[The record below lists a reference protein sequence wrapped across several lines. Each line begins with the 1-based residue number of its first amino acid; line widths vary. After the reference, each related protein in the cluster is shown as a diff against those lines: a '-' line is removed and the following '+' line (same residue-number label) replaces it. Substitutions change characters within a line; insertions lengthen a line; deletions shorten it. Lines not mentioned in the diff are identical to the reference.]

1 MPDLWTDL
9 LACMDLRLRSTAPQ
23 TDDDTEAP
31 APDPQATLS
40 VFEGPNQQLEYHR
53 LFGGQLLAQFLRA
66 AVFACPDKTV
76 KSVHVIFAREG
87 KSDAPVY
94 YVVQPQHRGRSFA
107 TLTVVA
113 RQKGDVIAT
122 ALLSMTALEDGREN
136 QEIGA
141 VPPVPGP
148 EHTVDIGLIPWETR
162 SLTDLGD
169 KSAGPAEYDLWMRTP
184 EVGEELAPGLVS
196 YATDLNVIGTVLRP
210 IEGFD
215 HSGNGTEFT
224 SATTS
229 HTLWFHRP
237 FRSDDWLL
245 LRHEG
250 LVMAHGRAYGRGDV
264 LTADGT
270 LVASFAQEALLRF
283 RP

>member
-9 LACMDLRLRSTAPQ
+9 LACMDLRLRPTAPQ
-23 TDDDTEAP
+23 GADEAAAP

-107 TLTVVA
+107 TLTIVA

-122 ALLSMTALEDGREN
+122 ALLSMTAMEEGREN
-136 QEIGA
+136 QEIDA
-141 VPPVPGP
+141 VPPLPGP
-148 EHTVDIGLIPWETR
+148 DQRIEIGLIPWETR
-162 SLTDLGD
+162 SLADLTD

-184 EVGEELAPGLVS
+184 EVGAELAPGLVA
-196 YATDLNVIGTVLRP
+196 YASDLNVIGTVLRP
-210 IEGFD
+210 VEGFD

-237 FRSDDWLL
+237 FRCDDWLL
-245 LRHEG
+245 LRHSG
-250 LVMAHGRAYGRGDV
+250 PVMAHGRAYGRGDV
-264 LTADGT
+264 ITADGA

>member
-9 LACMDLRLRSTAPQ
+9 LACMDLRLRPTAPQ

-76 KSVHVIFAREG
+76 KSIHVIFAREG

-107 TLTVVA
+107 TLTIVA

-122 ALLSMTALEDGREN
+122 ALLSMTAFEEGREN

-148 EHTVDIGLIPWETR
+148 GHTVDIGLIPWETR

-169 KSAGPAEYDLWMRTP
+169 KAAGPAEYDLWMRTP
-184 EVGEELAPGLVS
+184 EVGAELAPGLVS

-245 LRHEG
+245 LRHAG

-264 LTADGT
+264 LATDGT

>member
-9 LACMDLRLRSTAPQ
+9 LACMDLRLRPSVPQ
-23 TDDDTEAP
+23 SDDTDPAP

-66 AVFACPDKTV
+66 ATFACPDKTV

-107 TLTVVA
+107 TLTIVA

-136 QEIGA
+136 QEVAA

-148 EHTVDIGLIPWETR
+148 EHQVEIGLIPWETR
-162 SLTDLGD
+162 SLTDLND
-169 KSAGPAEYDLWMRTP
+169 KAAGPAEYDLWMRTP
-184 EVGEELAPGLVS
+184 EVGAELAPGLVS
-196 YATDLNVIGTVLRP
+196 YATDLNVIGTVLRA

-215 HSGNGTEFT
+215 HSGNGTAFT

-264 LTADGT
+264 LAADGT

>member
-9 LACMDLRLRSTAPQ
+9 LACMDLRLRPTAPQ
-23 TDDDTEAP
+23 TDEAP
-31 APDPQATLS
+31 APDPDPQATLS

-107 TLTVVA
+107 TLTIVA

-136 QEIGA
+136 QEVAA
-141 VPPVPGP
+141 VPTVPGP
-148 EHTVDIGLIPWETR
+148 EHTVEIGLIPWETR
-162 SLTDLGD
+162 SLTDLND
-169 KSAGPAEYDLWMRTP
+169 KAAGPAEYDLWMRTP
-184 EVGEELAPGLVS
+184 EIGGELAPGLVS
-196 YATDLNVIGTVLRP
+196 YATDLNVIGTVLRAV
-210 IEGFD
+210 EGFD

>member
-9 LACMDLRLRSTAPQ
+9 LACMDLRLRPSSSHPGADDPAPS
-23 TDDDTEAP
+23 
-31 APDPQATLS
+31 PDPQATLS
-40 VFEGPNQQLEYHR
+40 VFEGPNQELEYHR

-66 AVFACPDKTV
+66 AVFACPDKSV

-107 TLTVVA
+107 TLTIVA
-113 RQKGDVIAT
+113 RQKGEVIAT
-122 ALLSMTALEDGREN
+122 ALVSMTVMEEGPES
-136 QEIGA
+136 QEIA
-141 VPPVPGP
+141 SVPPVPGA
-148 EHTVDIGLIPWETR
+148 ERQVEIGLIPWETR
-162 SLTDLGD
+162 SLTDLND
-169 KSAGPAEYDLWMRTP
+169 KAAGPAQYDLWMRTP
-184 EVGEELAPGLVS
+184 EVGPEMAPGLVA
-196 YATDLNVIGTVLRP
+196 YASDLNVIGTVLRAVD
-210 IEGFD
+210 GFD
-215 HSGNGTEFT
+215 HSGNGTAFT

-237 FRSDDWLL
+237 FRCDNWLL
-245 LRHEG
+245 LRHNG
-250 LVMAHGRAYGRGDV
+250 PVMAHGRAYGRGDV

>member
-9 LACMDLRLRSTAPQ
+9 LACMDLRLRPTAPQ
-23 TDDDTEAP
+23 TGDDDAP
-31 APDPQATLS
+31 AADPQATLS

-66 AVFACPDKTV
+66 AVFACPDKAV

-107 TLTVVA
+107 TLTIVA

-122 ALLSMTALEDGREN
+122 ALVSMTAMEDGRQS
-136 QEIGA
+136 QEIA
-141 VPPVPGP
+141 APSPLPGP
-148 EHTVDIGLIPWETR
+148 EHRIEIGLIPWETR
-162 SLTDLGD
+162 SLTDLSD
-169 KSAGPAEYDLWMRTP
+169 KSVGPAEYDLWMRTP
-184 EVGEELAPGLVS
+184 EVGPELAPGLVA
-196 YATDLNVIGTVLRP
+196 YATDLNVIGTVLRQLD
-210 IEGFD
+210 GFE

-245 LRHEG
+245 LRHHG
-250 LVMAHGRAYGRGDV
+250 TVLAHGRAYGRGDV
-264 LTADGT
+264 LTTDGA

>member
-9 LACMDLRLRSTAPQ
+9 LACLDLRLRPTAPQ
-23 TDDDTEAP
+23 ADDDTEAP

-53 LFGGQLLAQFLRA
+53 LFGGQLLAQYLRA

-76 KSVHVIFAREG
+76 KSIHVIFAREG

-184 EVGEELAPGLVS
+184 EVGTELAPGLVS

-250 LVMAHGRAYGRGDV
+250 LVMAYGRAYGRGDV